1 MLVGK
6 LQKLTFKQDTFER
19 DFVVMNLKARK
30 TKVEKDFYK
39 LLNNSNFGNDCRNNI
54 GNYTL
59 DLLFDGLDEIS
70 YIKKFTNILKDAQYR
85 EFFSVDL
92 FKEQYRQEY
101 KEKIEKL
108 DKNDPFYFLICE
120 SLSKKL
126 EEDLEGIEQYSKK
139 INKRK
144 FRQQQA
150 KVDKIENKIKECDDI
165 RKNKMII
172 EFNEQK
178 SASVRSIAVK
188 SNHFVKCTMRFMYGK
203 LLMFAKLSLKSFIRS
218 LVKLLH
224 FPEENPIVS
233 DIYKKY
239 QIEEIH
245 CYQVLTDTDSTSTQ
259 FIIVSEPESKFP
271 ECDIRDILFEIFSK
285 QRLIFAK
292 DLTNPTSF
300 GKNLMFIVHKIK
312 KY

>member
-19 DFVVMNLKARK
+19 DFVVMNIKARK

-203 LLMFAKLSLKSFIRS
+203 LLMFAKLSLKSFICS

>member
-188 SNHFVKCTMRFMYGK
+188 SNHFVKCTMSLRYGK
-203 LLMFAKLSLKSFIRS
+203 LLMFAKLSLKSFICS

>member
-203 LLMFAKLSLKSFIRS
+203 LLMFAKLSLKSFICS

-239 QIEEIH
+239 QIEEIN

-300 GKNLMFIVHKIK
+300 GKNLMSIVHKIK

>member
-203 LLMFAKLSLKSFIRS
+203 LLMFAKLSLKSFICS

>member
-70 YIKKFTNILKDAQYR
+70 SIKKFTNILKDAQYR

-188 SNHFVKCTMRFMYGK
+188 SNHFVKCTMRPTYGK
-203 LLMFAKLSLKSFIRS
+203 LLMFAKLSLKSFICS

-245 CYQVLTDTDSTSTQ
+245 CYQVLTDTDSTSTE